1 MKKDIREP
9 FLDNTQSPTRNGLD
23 DDYGGEYDS

>member
-9 FLDNTQSPTRNGLD
+9 FLDNNQSPGNGLD
-23 DDYGGEYDS
+23 EDYDGEYDS